1 MPSKKQT
8 SSGGNK
14 PSGSGSGASTR
25 SSCRCRC
32 SITGWLK
39 FFAILFALVAP
50 IAYVLE
56 QRLESFYVFD
66 TEHLHDLQKRAI
78 SAHGND
84 TKAIV
89 KYIVDELNEREGVA
103 PYINNDEEWV
113 FNNAGGAMGAMYIIH
128 ASVTEYL
135 IIFGKLTLPK
145 ASHKLVLPASSSEPS
160 LTIHP
165 THQVPPSALRATLA
179 ATPPTTTSTFS
190 PAPRL
195 PTFPANTSPR
205 STLPGPST
213 TLSAAPSSSTRCP
226 RAASLSST
234 RAVGFLPCSSSA
246 MPIPSA
252 ARSISLPSG
261 ALPLSPVAR

>member
-14 PSGSGSGASTR
+14 PSGSGSSSGSSTR

-32 SITGWLK
+32 SIGGWLK

-66 TEHLHDLQKRAI
+66 TEHLADLSKRAI

-89 KYIVDELNEREGVA
+89 KYIVDELNDRNGVA
-103 PYINNDEEWV
+103 PYVNNDEEWV

-128 ASVTEYL
+128 ASITEYL
-135 IIFGKLTLPK
+135 IIFGKPL
-145 ASHKLVLPASSSEPS
+145 SKLKL
-160 LTIHP
+160 
-165 THQVPPSALRATLA
+165 
-179 ATPPTTTSTFS
+179 F
-190 PAPRL
+190 
-195 PTFPANTSPR
+195 
-205 STLPGPST
+205 
-213 TLSAAPSSSTRCP
+213 
-226 RAASLSST
+226 ASLC
-234 RAVGFLPCSSSA
+234 FP
-246 MPIPSA
+246 
-252 ARSISLPSG
+252 
-261 ALPLSPVAR
+261 PL